1 MLKYKIVTDSS
12 SDMLNFNNIPFAV
25 TPLKIMTEQ
34 KEYVDNNTLD
44 VAAMV
49 DELLRHK
56 GRSSTSC
63 PNTDEWLTAFGDAE
77 RIFCVTISATISG
90 CYNAACVAKS
100 LYEEQHPDRKVL

>member
-49 DELLRHK
+49 D
-56 GRSSTSC
+56 
-63 PNTDEWLTAFGDAE
+63 
-77 RIFCVTISATISG
+77 
-90 CYNAACVAKS
+90 
-100 LYEEQHPDRKVL
+100 